1 MGNSLENL
9 AKYIINEANTEAKGL
24 LSEALESAQMERSQ
38 ANNKFEEMFLH
49 QKEQMEEQSSQR
61 SKNALRQHMEKLN
74 KEKTQFALEL
84 IDQLFAET
92 ETRLSEMPSDSF
104 LEFFQNSTSNLQLTG
119 KYYVTLG
126 QITAQNL
133 SNEEKKRLEIETD
146 KYSLCVTNK
155 TAPNQGGFI
164 LGQFPIEFS
173 FLFKDLLSEIK
184 KKESPALLK
193 QLMG

>member
-38 ANNKFEEMFLH
+38 ANNKFEKMFLH

-164 LGQFPIEFS
+164 LEQFPIEFS